1 MLEERYLIKLGD
13 EYFCLPDEVL
23 NDIRMK
29 EREMIVEFLRSDDW
43 IYELAEDCA
52 DAIEDLEH
60 YDIIEVH

>member
-1 MLEERYLIKLGD
+1 MLEERYLIKVGD
-13 EYFCLPDEVL
+13 EYFALPDVVL
-23 NDIRMK
+23 DEIRAK
-29 EREMIVEFLRSDDW
+29 ERDMIVDFLRSPDW